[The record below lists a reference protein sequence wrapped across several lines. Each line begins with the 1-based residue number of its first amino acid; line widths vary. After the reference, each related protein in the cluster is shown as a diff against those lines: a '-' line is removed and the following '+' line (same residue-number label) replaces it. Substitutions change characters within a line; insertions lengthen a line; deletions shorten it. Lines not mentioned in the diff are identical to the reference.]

1 MLCRARRRTASTSL
15 TLPLMSLTESSTE
28 SNSERSGAQ
37 KTVAISL
44 DGVIANWVKGLRSHV
59 ATRRGVADQ
68 QLPENVSWHL
78 AEWGITDSRTTLREF
93 MLSPMMGR
101 LRLMDGAAT
110 GIARLREAGFAV
122 LVLTRRERMA
132 GDDPADKAAARE
144 TTRKWFA
151 GQPQL
156 GIGDD
161 DIVFTDDPVSADAD
175 IWVDDSPQRAERLLA
190 AGKELWMLP
199 RPWNRDACKHPEIN
213 ILYEGWSS
221 VGDLISHS
229 R

>member
-1 MLCRARRRTASTSL
+1 
-15 TLPLMSLTESSTE
+15 MSLTESSTE
-28 SNSERSGAQ
+28 SNSARSGAQ

-68 QLPENVSWHL
+68 QLAENVSWHL

-101 LRLMDGAAT
+101 LRLMGGAAT

-161 DIVFTDDPVSADAD
+161 DIVFTDDPVSERQTPTSGWTTRLSGPSGSLLPARRSGCCRVPGTGTHA
-175 IWVDDSPQRAERLLA
+175 STPRSTSSTRAGTPSET
-190 AGKELWMLP
+190 
-199 RPWNRDACKHPEIN
+199 
-213 ILYEGWSS
+213 
-221 VGDLISHS
+221 
-229 R
+229 

>member
-1 MLCRARRRTASTSL
+1 
-15 TLPLMSLTESSTE
+15 MSLTESSPQ
-28 SNSERSGAQ
+28 SDSARSGAQ

-68 QLPENVSWHL
+68 QLPENVSWDL
-78 AEWGITDSRTTLREF
+78 SEWGINDSRTTLRNF
-93 MLSPMMGR
+93 MRSPMVGR
-101 LRLMDGAAT
+101 LQLIDGAAT
-110 GIARLREAGFAV
+110 GIARLREAGLAV

-132 GDDPADKAAARE
+132 GDDPADKAVARE
-144 TTRKWFA
+144 STRQWFA
-151 GQPQL
+151 GQPEL

-190 AGKELWMLP
+190 AGKEVWMLP

-213 ILYEGWSS
+213 ILYEGWNS
-221 VGDLISHS
+221 VGDLISQS